1 MFDDSEAKMMNDI
14 VRTVFSRPRH
24 RYDEDKKYRNKAL
37 NAILV
42 MMTVLIRQAHW
53 CNSGMNIMGV
63 SNHFQIGSEVHSV
76 S

>member
-1 MFDDSEAKMMNDI
+1 MFDDSEAKMMDDI
-14 VRTVFSRPRH
+14 LRTVFSKPTH
-24 RYDEDKKYRNKAL
+24 GYDKDKKYRYKAL

-42 MMTVLIRQAHW
+42 MMTVPIRQAHW